1 MVPGDPEGGS
11 AKHVHSTAPETQQ
24 LATNDHYHNANSI
37 SQHLLRTC
45 LLDTAHAHTRTH
57 TQRIISLIVIAKP
70 WIILWI
76 MTHLATSD
84 QNQTQNDEKQKG
96 NMLTHETE
104 KSRSIWLQALLD
116 PGT

>member
-1 MVPGDPEGGS
+1 
-11 AKHVHSTAPETQQ
+11 
-24 LATNDHYHNANSI
+24 
-37 SQHLLRTC
+37 
-45 LLDTAHAHTRTH
+45 
-57 TQRIISLIVIAKP
+57 
-70 WIILWI
+70 

-96 NMLTHETE
+96 NMLTHATE